1 MNYHS
6 FLMGS
11 EVPSLDSWPEVICPS
26 KPATFA
32 AP

>member
-1 MNYHS
+1 
-6 FLMGS
+6 MGS